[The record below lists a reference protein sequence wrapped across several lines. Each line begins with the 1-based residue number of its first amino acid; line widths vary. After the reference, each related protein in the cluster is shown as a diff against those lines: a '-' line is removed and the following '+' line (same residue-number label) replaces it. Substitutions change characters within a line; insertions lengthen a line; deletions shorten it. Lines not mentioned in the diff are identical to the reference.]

1 MDIFYY
7 IYLFITIIDYINALF
22 YCSRLVLFQ
31 NILNINWLFF
41 IIIYRNTLVLIIH
54 NKNDI
59 F

>member
-31 NILNINWLFF
+31 NTLKINWLFI

-54 NKNDI
+54 NKNE
-59 F
+59 FF